1 MSLTIVHTNDAP
13 AAIGPYSQAVST
25 TGMVYTS
32 GQIAL
37 PAEGGELVGES
48 AAEQTRVVMN
58 NLRAVLTAAGS
69 GLERVVKTNIYLVD
83 MEDFPS
89 VNEVYAKAMGSHR
102 PARATVAVA
111 QLPRG
116 SRVEIDCIAIK

>member
-1 MSLTIVHTNDAP
+1 MSLKIVHTNDAP
-13 AAIGPYSQAVST
+13 AAIGPYSQAVSA

-48 AAEQTRVVMN
+48 AAEQTQVVMN

-116 SRVEIDCIAIK
+116 ARVEIDCIAIK